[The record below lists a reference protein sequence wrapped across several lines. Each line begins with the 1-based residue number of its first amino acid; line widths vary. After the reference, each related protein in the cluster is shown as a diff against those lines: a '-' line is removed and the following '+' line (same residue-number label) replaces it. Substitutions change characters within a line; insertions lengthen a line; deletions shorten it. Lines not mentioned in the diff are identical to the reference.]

1 VSIGQYPALNLKH
14 EEALNIIRL
23 FDVTLP
29 MTIRRYNIL
38 YIYNNLKIFVNF
50 EIFPKIEINQINY
63 LKILLL
69 QYGVHQ

>member
-38 YIYNNLKIFVNF
+38 KITLKI
-50 EIFPKIEINQINY
+50 
-63 LKILLL
+63 
-69 QYGVHQ
+69 